1 MMNDSPL
8 QELPDEKGTYTLLA
22 ELDQMKRLAI
32 GRLGTF
38 DLVPGFYAYVGS
50 AHGSGGLAARIRH
63 HLESTAEPHWH
74 IDYLLRWARPTEV
87 WFAVSDRKLEHAW
100 AELLAASPVFRTTI
114 PRFGCSDYHR
124 TRTPHLFHTKRR
136 PSFEWFRQQIRE
148 RFGPDV
154 RAERMSFGT
163 QPLG

>member
-1 MMNDSPL
+1 MNASPVL
-8 QELPDEKGTYTLLA
+8 PELSEEKGTYVLVT
-22 ELDQMKRLAI
+22 ELEQMKRLEI

-50 AHGSGGLAARIRH
+50 AHGTGGLAARIRH

-100 AELLAASPVFRTTI
+100 AELLAASSVFRATI
-114 PRFGCSDYHR
+114 PRFGSSDYHR
-124 TRTPHLFHTKRR
+124 SRTTHLFHAKRR
-136 PSFEWFRQQIRE
+136 PSFDWFRQDVRE

-154 RAERMSFGT
+154 RAECVNFKAR
-163 QPLG
+163 PAD